1 MFKQKK
7 LSLGARFGLIVASF
21 FLGLL
26 LFFTAIATALIGD
39 VRIVMSKDGI
49 AGINRPARRQR
60 AFLDSEIEGIPTFC
74 SFECFL

>member
-1 MFKQKK
+1 MLHRSTFP
-7 LSLGARFGLIVASF
+7 LCWE
-21 FLGLL
+21 
-26 LFFTAIATALIGD
+26 
-39 VRIVMSKDGI
+39 KDGI